1 MGLNH
6 TNITEGNSSMR
17 RWERSSWN
25 ASNRTARNSSLRR
38 WESNSWNASNS
49 TARDFNN
56 SGRSRQNNGTNG
68 TKDERK
74 QYGRECVCETSN
86 GTMIRGVME
95 EEDPASQ
102 EEEDPASQEEEAQ
115 ENLEGEGLT
124 ETTLL
129 EEETRE
135 VTGAVL
141 QNEASQGEE
150 QEAESEEAAVPH
162 NAEEESGSNAEE
174 QSGSNS
180 EEVSNA
186 EEQSGSNAKEQS
198 GSNVEE
204 EPVSSRALTKN
215 KRHEIHAMGR
225 ILRIRPLQA
234 NQ

>member
-1 MGLNH
+1 MGARNASLR
-6 TNITEGNSSMR
+6 I
-17 RWERSSWN
+17 WESNSWN
-25 ASNRTARNSSLRR
+25 ASNRTAR
-38 WESNSWNASNS
+38 
-49 TARDFNN
+49 DFNS

-68 TKDERK
+68 TIDERK
-74 QYGRECVCETSN
+74 HYGRECVCETSN
-86 GTMIRGVME
+86 GTMITGVMK

-115 ENLEGEGLT
+115 EKLEGEGLT
-124 ETTLL
+124 ETTLM
-129 EEETRE
+129 EEEARE

-186 EEQSGSNAKEQS
+186 EEQSGSNAEEHS

-204 EPVSSRALTKN
+204 EPVSSAVLPASITWK
-215 KRHEIHAMGR
+215 
-225 ILRIRPLQA
+225 ILMTAAIEFCTVA
-234 NQ
+234 SWW